1 MYIYETPLIRYP
13 WDKYMITGVNLYYIV
28 QFGTNVS
35 VLITGV
41 PSIEWFR
48 CTLFYLSVIVE
59 MYVKRELVV
68 AKLQEFEEQIEPV
81 VNLFEDPEVAEHM
94 KREDQNLFD
103 YLAQNHEV

>member
-1 MYIYETPLIRYP
+1 
-13 WDKYMITGVNLYYIV
+13 
-28 QFGTNVS
+28 
-35 VLITGV
+35 
-41 PSIEWFR
+41 
-48 CTLFYLSVIVE
+48 